1 MKPVST
7 ESLLLQ
13 EALIGTHT
21 HPGQTPVNPQQCQRP
36 FVLLWG
42 YSHLSNIPPTPRLQ
56 LQWAGTVRSAIALP
70 GRKQVFSK

>member
-7 ESLLLQ
+7 ESPLLQ

-21 HPGQTPVNPQQCQRP
+21 HPGQTLVNPQQCQRP

-56 LQWAGTVRSAIALP
+56 LQRDHALCYSSAWEKASV
-70 GRKQVFSK
+70 Q